1 MSVLYEVGAKLPIP
15 LEKRAYLHARLRNR
29 IYSFVLKKFMEKE
42 KSEGLTKAELA
53 RRIGRKPEIITR
65 LLGAPGN
72 WTLETI
78 SDLLVGIAG
87 EELELAS
94 SPLIGRTPRNIDA
107 TDLLNHI
114 RQEKLKATQQ
124 NMPMSGLLQQGEQD
138 NHIQAASPP
147 SSIDHRLGGP
157 TKEMNRPFLGHAA

>member
-15 LEKRAYLHARLRNR
+15 LEKRAYFHARLRNR
-29 IYSFVLKKFMEKE
+29 IYSFVLKKFTEKE

-78 SDLLVGIAG
+78 SDLLLGIAG
-87 EELELAS
+87 EELDMTS
-94 SPLIGRTPRNIDA
+94 SSLLNRIPRNMDA
-107 TDLLNHI
+107 VGLLGHFQ
-114 RQEKLKATQQ
+114 QEKDRQGPPPQIDPIKRGLATEKRDDKR
-124 NMPMSGLLQQGEQD
+124 PKPGISSLGQG
-138 NHIQAASPP
+138 A
-147 SSIDHRLGGP
+147 
-157 TKEMNRPFLGHAA
+157 